1 MEESEIS
8 DEILERRDEE
18 SFEGLLNIGKDAG
31 VGKLTMMKDPSKSST
46 SKIVNRIREDS
57 LPNKLR
63 LNVNLMQHGVLGET
77 QFQRDQKASK

>member
-1 MEESEIS
+1 MEYESSEDSIEQRS
-8 DEILERRDEE
+8 EE
-18 SFEGLLNIGKDAG
+18 SFERLLNVNN
-31 VGKLTMMKDPSKSST
+31 VGKLKMMKDPSKSST

-77 QFQRDQKASK
+77 QF

>member
-1 MEESEIS
+1 MDSEYD
-8 DEILERRDEE
+8 DEIMEQRDEE
-18 SFEGLLNIGKDAG
+18 SFERLLNAGKNIG
-31 VGKLTMMKDPSKSST
+31 VGKLKMMKDPSKSST

-77 QFQRDQKASK
+77 QF

>member
-1 MEESEIS
+1 MEYESSS
-8 DEILERRDEE
+8 DTTEQRSEE
-18 SFEGLLNIGKDAG
+18 SFERLLNVNNIGNVS
-31 VGKLTMMKDPSKSST
+31 VGKLKMMKDQSKSLT

-77 QFQRDQKASK
+77 QF

>member
-1 MEESEIS
+1 MDSEYD
-8 DEILERRDEE
+8 DEIIEQRDEE
-18 SFEGLLNIGKDAG
+18 SFERLLNGGKSIG
-31 VGKLTMMKDPSKSST
+31 VGKLKMMKDPSKSST

-77 QFQRDQKASK
+77 QF

>member
-1 MEESEIS
+1 MDSEYD
-8 DEILERRDEE
+8 DEIMEQRDEE
-18 SFEGLLNIGKDAG
+18 SFERLLNGGKNIS
-31 VGKLTMMKDPSKSST
+31 VGKLKMMKDPSKSST

-77 QFQRDQKASK
+77 QF